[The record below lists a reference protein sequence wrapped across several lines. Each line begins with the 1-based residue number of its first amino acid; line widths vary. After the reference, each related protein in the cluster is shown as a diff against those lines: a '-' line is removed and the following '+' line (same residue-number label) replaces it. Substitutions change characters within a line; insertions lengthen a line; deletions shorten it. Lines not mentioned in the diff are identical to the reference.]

1 MDILNLLTRLLLWL
15 GIGYFLWW
23 VLRKFI
29 PANFLTWLGGAIILG
44 LIAASFIAPNDT
56 TINTFWQ
63 FIAFPL
69 VPLGAALTLLA
80 VALGKGLK
88 KANGQMVL
96 AAILVLTVSS
106 TPLVARALVEQSE
119 TAVQRA
125 FDNQRRM
132 CSDICPAV
140 DGVPVD
146 RAVAMVVIGENADS
160 YQLTNTLPSHI
171 DRNAQIDPVLVSRL
185 NSAADV
191 YTRISPQARPFVT
204 VTAGPRFSSEEER
217 QRIQQ
222 AIEQRLI
229 VRGVPGDA
237 IRITT
242 DGMNIRDVVVEQRN
256 FLQNQG
262 LFTPRD
268 PDPQSLDRGNRE
280 ANRVI
285 LVAPALTMRRA
296 ALAFEKVDLQVVAWP
311 TELYS
316 TPGSPR
322 GQSIARLG
330 DLVPNVNAL
339 RLTTRYWQEL
349 LASIYYYMRDWL
361 PPFTMQWD
369 EVVETLDPP

>member
-23 VLRKFI
+23 VLKRFI

-69 VPLGAALTLLA
+69 VPLGAVLTLLA
-80 VALGKGLK
+80 IAVGKDRGK
-88 KANGQMVL
+88 VDSRMVL
-96 AAILVLTVSS
+96 AALLILLVSS
-106 TPLVARALVEQSE
+106 TPLVARTLVEQSE

-140 DGVPVD
+140 DAVPTNL
-146 RAVAMVVIGENADS
+146 AVAMVVIGENADA
-160 YQLTNTLPSHI
+160 YRLTNTLPSHI
-171 DRNAQIDPVLVSRL
+171 DTTVQIDPVLVSRL

-191 YTRISPQARPFVT
+191 YSRISPAQPIVT

-217 QRIQQ
+217 QQIQQ

-229 VRGVPGDA
+229 LRGIPAAA
-237 IRITT
+237 IRVTL
-242 DGMNIRDVVVEQRN
+242 DGMNIRDVVMDQRN
-256 FLQNQG
+256 FLQERD
-262 LFTPRD
+262 LFSP
-268 PDPQSLDRGNRE
+268 PVGNALDRGNRN

-296 ALAFEKVDLQVVAWP
+296 ALAFENEGLQVVAWP

-316 TPGSPR
+316 TPGRTR
-322 GQSIARLG
+322 GESIARLG

-349 LASIYYYMRDWL
+349 LASVYYYMRGWL
-361 PPFTMQWD
+361 PPFTMQWE
-369 EVVETLDPP
+369 EVVETLD